1 MSTSKA
7 REVLGSGNHTVAG
20 EEDAKKIRY
29 DGDAVWELM
38 KKYEK
43 VIIAKAKT
51 WIELPPT
58 EENKEILLKE
68 AMGRSGNLRAP
79 SVGVGKHLVVGFN
92 EAMYREIFG

>member
-7 REVLGSGNHTVAG
+7 REVLGSGKHTVV
-20 EEDAKKIRY
+20 EEQDAKKTRY
-29 DGDAVWELM
+29 DGDAVWDLM

-51 WIELPPT
+51 RIELPPT
-58 EENKEILLKE
+58 EENKQTLLKE

-79 SVGVGKHLVVGFN
+79 SVVVGRHLVVGFN